1 MKSND
6 NNGNK
11 SKIVLKAKMKVHREQ
26 NSFQFVSTNRYVHKR
41 YSQILIMKK
50 DPVGSNWYLLI
61 NILPNYPIS
70 IKSEKAYF

>member
-11 SKIVLKAKMKVHREQ
+11 SKIVLQTKMKVQREQ

-41 YSQILIMKK
+41 YSQISIMKK
-50 DPVGSNWYLLI
+50 DPVGSN
-61 NILPNYPIS
+61 
-70 IKSEKAYF
+70 